1 MRKLPLLVGICILSV
16 SAISQPNTNNE
27 QEQLLNSERIFQK
40 FGSYGIELINQKDDI
55 RQTSLYS
62 ENEHGRVTRTFA
74 TVKFLEPIPVEIS
87 NLHEQILAG
96 SSIGATFK
104 GAGWEINKYGLL
116 IDRLTIAP
124 PNQVL
129 GLMHLD
135 SAQQLA
141 LHLYLFSISRENDSP
156 LNYALIAE
164 LHHPDYMNLAELQD
178 IYLDSMDLSRGK
190 DLDAQVESLLAQ
202 IKNL

>member
-1 MRKLPLLVGICILSV
+1 M
-16 SAISQPNTNNE
+16 
-27 QEQLLNSERIFQK
+27 NSERIFQK

-87 NLHEQILAG
+87 NLHEQILGG